1 MNHTVVATSRNVC
14 DWRKLSM
21 DKEDQNHFGDTNRA
35 IVACL
40 YNKINKI
47 QYNTIQYNTIRY
59 DTIRYNT
66 IQYNTIQYNTIQY
79 DTIQYN
85 TIQYSLTLKPH
96 RHRCK
101 LISLECFGHII
112 MTRCGTVTY
121 RQERSPTSHPVT
133 LRVWVRA

>member
-21 DKEDQNHFGDTNRA
+21 DKEDKNHFGDTNRA

-59 DTIRYNT
+59 NTIRYNT
-66 IQYNTIQYNTIQY
+66 IQYNTIQYNTIQS
-79 DTIQYN
+79 
-85 TIQYSLTLKPH
+85 SLTLNPH